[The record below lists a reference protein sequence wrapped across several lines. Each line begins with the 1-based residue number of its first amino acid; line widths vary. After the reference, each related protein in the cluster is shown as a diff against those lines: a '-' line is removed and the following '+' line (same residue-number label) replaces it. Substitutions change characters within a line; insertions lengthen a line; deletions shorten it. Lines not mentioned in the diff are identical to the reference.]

1 MTTFTTDLSAPT
13 VRSTAERLSDGVV
26 AKYIHELTSTA
37 GRPTR
42 RRGAAGRPARR
53 PGSDRVRGDIYLS
66 PRDVNGRDPH
76 CRADGAGPS

>member
-37 GRPTR
+37 GRPAR
-42 RRGAAGRPARR
+42 RRGAAVRPARQ

-66 PRDVNGRDPH
+66 PRDVNRRHPH
-76 CRADGAGPS
+76 C